1 MFRDDI
7 FNLNNAYRTVI
18 TEGTADLGPQA
29 EGDTV
34 PSPVTPTIIKT
45 KEHDE
50 ECECNDCGS
59 SNSEIEAA
67 DMAKNELYNAVH
79 HAVGIYSKLK
89 MNPKIE
95 AWVASK
101 ITKAA
106 DYLSSVKHYLDYES
120 KEMMPATEENEEAD
134 LAAALSTGS
143 SDLLSKITSILNK
156 ESKENLHKLLY
167 EVVKAIEAKK

>member
-1 MFRDDI
+1 MVRDDV
-7 FNLNNAYRTVI
+7 FMLNNAYLNVI

-29 EGDTV
+29 EGEAG
-34 PSPVTPTIIKT
+34 PSPVIPAVLKT

-50 ECECNDCGS
+50 ECECSDCGS
-59 SNSEIEAA
+59 SSTGSEAV

-79 HAVGIYSKLK
+79 HAVGIYAKLK
-89 MNPKIE
+89 MNPEIE

-106 DYLSSVKHYLDYES
+106 DYLSSVKHYLDYED

-134 LAAALSTGS
+134 LVSALNMGS
-143 SDLLSKITSILNK
+143 SDLLSKISTILSK
-156 ESKENLHKLLY
+156 ESKENLQKLLY

>member
-1 MFRDDI
+1 MFRDDV
-7 FNLNNAYRTVI
+7 FKLNNAYLNVV

-29 EGDTV
+29 EGETV
-34 PSPVTPTIIKT
+34 PSTVTPTVIKT

-50 ECECNDCGS
+50 ECECSDCGN
-59 SNSEIEAA
+59 SNAGSEAV

-89 MNPKIE
+89 MNPNIE

-106 DYLSSVKHYLDYES
+106 DYLSSVKHYLDYEE

-134 LAAALSTGS
+134 LVTALNMGS
-143 SDLLSKITSILNK
+143 SDLLSKISTILNK